1 MLAKRVA
8 DAADAWL
15 SHVEDTEAFRRLVVA
30 RGEWKAYRAPMI
42 DMESGEELL
51 DALADA
57 RRRCHWVR
65 VLQTSRP
72 RCGARRGAP
81 SKNSESEILPFP
93 RQATA
98 PWWRICSKPRR

>member
-1 MLAKRVA
+1 MDDEAAMLAKRVA

-57 RRRCHWVR
+57 SPPMPLGRGVADLEAALRR
-65 VLQTSRP
+65 Q
-72 RCGARRGAP
+72 ARR
-81 SKNSESEILPFP
+81 SL
-93 RQATA
+93 
-98 PWWRICSKPRR
+98 

>member
-1 MLAKRVA
+1 MDDEAAMLAKRVA
-8 DAADAWL
+8 DAAGAWL

-57 RRRCHWVR
+57 SPPMPLGQGVADLEAALRR
-65 VLQTSRP
+65 Q
-72 RCGARRGAP
+72 ARR
-81 SKNSESEILPFP
+81 SL
-93 RQATA
+93 
-98 PWWRICSKPRR
+98 